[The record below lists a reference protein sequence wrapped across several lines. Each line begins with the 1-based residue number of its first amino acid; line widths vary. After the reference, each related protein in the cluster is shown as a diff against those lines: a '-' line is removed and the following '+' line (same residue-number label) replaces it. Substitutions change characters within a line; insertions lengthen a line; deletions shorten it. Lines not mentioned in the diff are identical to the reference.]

1 MTGRAA
7 MTSTSS
13 KSKAAAMTD
22 IVITVDHVYL
32 PVTPG
37 KNSVEAWPA
46 SNVST
51 SKVLRGTCLQVPA
64 DLARFLSERGQAQV
78 VSALPKGGV
87 S

>member
-1 MTGRAA
+1 MTAK
-7 MTSTSS
+7 SS
-13 KSKAAAMTD
+13 KNKAAVITD

-32 PVTPG
+32 PVAPG

-51 SKVLRGTCLQVPA
+51 SKVLRGACLQVPA

-78 VSALPKGGV
+78 MSALPKAGA